1 MKQNKFAP
9 LIASLLF
16 FLLLLPQ
23 LSSQSCTLVCSNGSP
38 SSPGQIA
45 PGSNCIA
52 VVKADSVLLA
62 STGCMGSYQVTA
74 RTLLGATI
82 ATGINQVSI
91 PATPYLNTVIEIRVT
106 NIAAGNSCS
115 SFYEVVDNQSPAI
128 SCPSDTVPCHASL
141 LPSNITPV
149 VYSDNCDQNVTLNH
163 FDSEVISCGFSP
175 SLFIGRIDRTWI
187 AIDDSGNSSSCTQQ
201 IFLKRTVVSAVTIP
215 GPVTLEC
222 GTDPSNADPE
232 FTGYPSWE
240 GIDFE
245 SVGKCTLSVD
255 YDDTVL
261 TGCGGTQ
268 TIMREWTVRSLC
280 NPLDVK
286 VDTQLI
292 YFTDTTPPQISCEDT
307 LVVSTGSGV
316 CNAAVTVPD
325 PVISDNCSINSW
337 SVVYYNGMTMP
348 STNFSSVAAGIYDVL
363 YEVSDDCSNFS
374 SCTTKL
380 LVQDTETPVAVCDEI
395 KIVSIPSNG
404 QATLAA
410 IQFDDGSHDNCTP
423 LVFSVN
429 RDGGT
434 FGPTVSFNCN
444 DVGDSVM
451 VTLRVTE
458 VSNPSSF
465 NDCMNIV
472 VVQDKLF
479 PAISCPLNQT
489 VSCTADLSNLAVF
502 GNPVVTENCSFSIVS
517 SSTQNIQNCGTGT
530 ITRTFTATDISGQ
543 SATCTQTINVVN
555 NSPFNGSGI
564 VWPANYTAVNACAP
578 PSSFA
583 PGMLPTG
590 FDVPSLPPTSCAM
603 LATNYSDQLYFVSYP
618 ACYKIIRTWKVLDWC
633 QFNPANPTVGVW
645 TYQQVIAIMD
655 TAAPEITSCPPPVTA
670 SLGPNCSPAMVAL
683 PPVVATDCSPN
694 LSYQN
699 DSPYNGANASG
710 SYPEGV
716 HTIKFTVKDGCGNKS
731 TCTTTVTVIDLQ
743 KPTPFCNSGVVAE
756 LQEMGG
762 QVMATVLPV
771 HLNHL
776 SFDNCT
782 ASGNLIFN
790 LRMVGD
796 TSAPTASSL
805 VFNCLQ
811 VDTFLV
817 ELWVTDEEGNS
828 DYCST
833 DVIIQDNMDLC
844 PSMDTLT
851 VMVAGVIS
859 TVPGDMI
866 PGVQVAA
873 LNTGMAA
880 GTGITGQFQL
890 GGLQAGSSY
899 TISPQKNDDLL
910 NGVTTFDLVLLS
922 RHVLGLELLNTP
934 YKVIAA
940 DINKSGTVTTLD
952 IVELRKV
959 ILFLSN
965 SFPNNNSWRFV
976 RKNYV
981 FPNPV
986 NPFSPAFPETVNFSN
1001 MVQNVTN
1008 ANFTGVKI
1016 GDLNGSADLN
1026 FGGEGSTGERNANG
1040 EVVLLLEDAAVRAGD
1055 ELVVPLRLTR
1065 QQALAAMQFTL
1076 EYNKDDLEFSSMEE
1090 GSSLGV
1096 EDPFSGYFSPEEGVV
1111 TVSWYRNQPAEFE
1124 REDALFNLF
1133 FKAKKTGR
1141 LSDMVSVS
1149 SSYTQALAY
1158 DARGEVMRVAAE
1170 FQLGNARE
1178 DGEFRL
1184 YQNQPNPFS
1193 ASTQIRFV
1201 LPEADKARLSIMDL
1215 SGQVIRVYED
1225 AFEKGLNEVTID
1237 RSDLPASGV
1246 LFYRLEASGFSA
1258 TRKMILL

>member
-1 MKQNKFAP
+1 M
-9 LIASLLF
+9 
-16 FLLLLPQ
+16 
-23 LSSQSCTLVCSNGSP
+23 
-38 SSPGQIA
+38 
-45 PGSNCIA
+45 
-52 VVKADSVLLA
+52 
-62 STGCMGSYQVTA
+62 
-74 RTLLGATI
+74 
-82 ATGINQVSI
+82 NQVSI
-91 PATPYLNTVIEIRVT
+91 PATPYLNTTIEIRVA
-106 NIAAGNSCS
+106 NLAAGNSCNS
-115 SFYEVVDNQSPAI
+115 YYQVVDNLAPAI

-141 LPSNITPV
+141 LPANLTPL
-149 VYSDNCDQNVTLNH
+149 VYSDNCDQNVNLSY
-163 FDSEVISCGFSP
+163 FDTEVISCGFSP

-187 AIDDSGNSSSCTQQ
+187 ATDDAGNTSSCTQE
-201 IFLKRTVVSAVTIP
+201 IYLKRTVVSAVTIP
-215 GPVTLEC
+215 PPVTLQC
-222 GTDPSNADPE
+222 GMSLSSADPE

-240 GIDFE
+240 GIDFA
-245 SVGKCTLSVD
+245 SVGKCTLSVTNND
-255 YDDTVL
+255 L
-261 TGCGGTQ
+261 ILPGCGGSL
-268 TIMREWTVRSLC
+268 TIMREWTIRNLC
-280 NPLDVK
+280 NPLEVK

-292 YFTDTTPPQISCEDT
+292 YFIDTTPPQITCQDT
-307 LVVSTGSGV
+307 VIVSTGPGV
-316 CNAAVTVPD
+316 CTASVTVPV
-325 PVISDNCSINSW
+325 PAITDNCSINSW
-337 SVVYYNGMTMP
+337 SVVYFNGMSAP
-348 STNFSSVAAGIYDVL
+348 STNFSSVPAGAYDLV

-374 SCTTKL
+374 TCTSKL

-423 LVFSVN
+423 LLFSVN
-429 RDGGT
+429 RDGGA
-434 FGPTVSFNCN
+434 FAPTVTFNCA
-444 DVGDSVM
+444 DVGDSIM

-458 VSNPSSF
+458 VSNSASF

-479 PAISCPLNQT
+479 PAIACPSNQT
-489 VSCTADLSNLAVF
+489 VPCTADLSNLAVF
-502 GNPVVTENCSFSIVS
+502 GSPVVTENCSYGLVT

-530 ITRTFTATDISGQ
+530 ITRTFTATDLSGQ

-555 NSPFNGSGI
+555 SSPFNGSGI
-564 VWPANYTAVNACAP
+564 VWPANYTAVNACLP

-583 PGMLPTG
+583 PGLLPAGFNEPVLPT
-590 FDVPSLPPTSCAM
+590 TACAM
-603 LATNYSDQLYFVSYP
+603 LATNYSDQLYFVSFP

-633 QFNPANPTVGVW
+633 QYNPANPTVGVW

-655 TAAPEITSCPPPVTA
+655 TEPPVISACPPPMTA
-670 SLGPNCSPAMVAL
+670 SLGPNCGPAMVTL
-683 PPVVATDCSPN
+683 SPVVATDCSPN
-694 LSYQN
+694 LTYQN

-731 TCTTTVTVIDLQ
+731 TCTTTVTVTDLQ
-743 KPTPFCNSGVVAE
+743 NPTPYCNSGVVAE

-782 ASGNLIFN
+782 AASDLTFN

-796 TSAPTASSL
+796 TSPPTATAL

-817 ELWVTDEEGNS
+817 ELWVTDEAGNS

-844 PSMDTLT
+844 PPMDSLT

-859 TVPGDMI
+859 TAPGDMI
-866 PGVQVAA
+866 PGVQVVA
-873 LNTGMAA
+873 LNTSMSA

-899 TISPQKNDDLL
+899 TISPLKNDDLL

-976 RKNYV
+976 RKNYA

-986 NPFSPAFPETVNFSN
+986 NPFSPAFPETVNLSN
-1001 MVQNVTN
+1001 MFQNVTN

-1016 GDLNGSADLN
+1016 GDLNGSVDLN
-1026 FGGEGSTGERNANG
+1026 FGGEGSSEGRNANG
-1040 EVVLLLEDAAVRAGD
+1040 EVVLLMEDVAVRAGD
-1055 ELVVPLRLTR
+1055 ELVVPLRLTK
-1065 QQALAAMQFTL
+1065 QQALSAIQFTL

-1090 GSSLGV
+1090 GNSPGV
-1096 EDPFSGYFSPEEGVV
+1096 EDPFTGYHSPEEGVV

-1133 FKAKKTGR
+1133 FKVKKPGR
-1141 LSDMVSVS
+1141 LSDMISLG

-1158 DARGEVMRVAAE
+1158 GSRGEAFRVTSD
-1170 FQLGNARE
+1170 FQLGVEAE
-1178 DGEFRL
+1178 AGAFRL

-1201 LPEADKARLSIMDL
+1201 LPEADRARLSIIDL
-1215 SGQVIRVYED
+1215 SGQVIRVYENEY
-1225 AFEKGLNEVTID
+1225 EKGLNEIAID
-1237 RSDLPASGV
+1237 GLDLPNSGV
-1246 LFYRLEASGFSA
+1246 LFYRLEASGYSA
-1258 TRKMILL
+1258 TRKMIRL